1 MMGFFSKKLNYPE
14 LDSDSP
20 VADQV
25 HEFDGPLQELMG
37 QVSDTLEVVPADD
50 HAYVFIGKPPKKF
63 GVAMIEDGAVQS
75 FIAAAKEKG
84 LDQAKIQMLNEQL
97 REAYMHNQDAQR
109 YKIRVAGKEVVVTPC
124 LQLDQEVKQI
134 MSSMSN

>member
-1 MMGFFSKKLNYPE
+1 MGFFSKKLNYPE
-14 LDSDSP
+14 LDSDNP
-20 VADQV
+20 AADQV

-63 GVAMIEDGAVQS
+63 GVAMIEDGSVQS

-97 REAYMHNQDAQR
+97 REAYMHNLDAKR
-109 YKIRVAGKEVVVTPC
+109 YKTSVAGKDVVVTPS
-124 LQLDQEVKQI
+124 LQLDQEVKEI
-134 MSSMSN
+134 MSSMK